1 MLFAE
6 SRLYFRFAC
15 GNNQHCLGP
24 RNKQLLDRR
33 PRVWRTAGAAV
44 ASVGQAPR
52 AGGEARRPEIIAN
65 RK

>member
-6 SRLYFRFAC
+6 SRLYFRFAF

-24 RNKQLLDRR
+24 RNTQLLDRR

-44 ASVGQAPR
+44 ASVGQAHR